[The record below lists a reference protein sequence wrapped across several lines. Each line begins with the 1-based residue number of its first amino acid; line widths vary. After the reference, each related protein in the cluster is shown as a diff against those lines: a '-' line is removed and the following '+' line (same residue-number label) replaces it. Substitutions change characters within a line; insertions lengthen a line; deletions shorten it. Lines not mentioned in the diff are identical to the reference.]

1 MINKIILS
9 IAAILIVAGFGVGIP
24 SMLID
29 EDSIV
34 SEVSAFS
41 VVCGGIILLIEVCVW
56 VIRFLL
62 SIIWG

>member
-29 EDSIV
+29 ENSIV

-41 VVCGGIILLIEVCVW
+41 AVCEWIYEDKSIEW
-56 VIRFLL
+56 LKK
-62 SIIWG
+62 